1 MVEMEVPSLLP
12 TPASHFQFSSDL
24 KSVHPTQQDLALHNG
39 QEAGAGGEEG
49 AHG

>member
-1 MVEMEVPSLLP
+1 MAEKEVPSLFP
-12 TPASHFQFSSDL
+12 TPAALALFSFDL
-24 KSVHPTQQDLALHNG
+24 KSLQPTQQDLALDNG

>member
-1 MVEMEVPSLLP
+1 MAEKEVPSLLP
-12 TPASHFQFSSDL
+12 KPAALAPLSSDL
-24 KSVHPTQQDLALHNG
+24 KSLHPTQQDLASDNG

>member
-1 MVEMEVPSLLP
+1 MAEMEVQYLLP
-12 TPASHFQFSSDL
+12 TPAALAPISSDL
-24 KSVHPTQQDLALHNG
+24 KSLHPTQQDSALDNG